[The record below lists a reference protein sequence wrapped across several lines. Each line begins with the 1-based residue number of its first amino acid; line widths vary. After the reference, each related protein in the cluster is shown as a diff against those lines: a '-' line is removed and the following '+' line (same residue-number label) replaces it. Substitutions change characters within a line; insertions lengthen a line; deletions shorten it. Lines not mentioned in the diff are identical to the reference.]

1 MPHFGAAGGGNN
13 GRHLSCVELREGV
26 VESQG
31 CKGLSMSF
39 AMLLKDILTKGQTW
53 VLAGPM
59 PVNSRKEHWP
69 VSQTQVEETHHLV
82 QHLGGI
88 TTNS

>member
-1 MPHFGAAGGGNN
+1 M
-13 GRHLSCVELREGV
+13 ELREGV